1 MAVTLAS
8 LIVQVRERADMVN
21 SNFVLDPELTIY
33 INNSAKEL
41 YDILVSRF
49 EDQFLYTD
57 PNTFE
62 TPTATI
68 SSEANNF
75 FDVTD
80 QLYKLRGVDKL
91 VSGDKWITLT
101 KFNFNDRNT
110 FLSQGPRAYFGQVAV
125 QYRFMDQKILI
136 LPKSSS
142 VGTYRYWY
150 IPKFT
155 DLTAEI
161 DLPASMDMWSEYI
174 VVDSAIKCLVK
185 EESDTSALQLA
196 KQQLT
201 ARIEAM
207 AANRDA
213 GMPDKVSNVRNISG
227 IGYDYGGDPWQ

>member
-8 LIVQVRERADMVN
+8 LNEQVRERADMVN
-21 SNFVLDPELTIY
+21 SNFVLDPELTVY

-57 PNTFE
+57 PSTFD

-68 SSEANNF
+68 TSEADNWFSVSDN
-75 FDVTD
+75 V
-80 QLYKLRGVDKL
+80 YKLRGVDKQI
-91 VSGDKWITLT
+91 SGDRWITLT
-101 KFNFNDRNT
+101 RFNFNERNT
-110 FLSQGPRAYFGQVAV
+110 FLNQGPRAYMGQTAV
-125 QYRFMDQKILI
+125 QYRLMDQKILI
-136 LPKSSS
+136 LPKNSS

-150 IPKFT
+150 IPKFVEMT
-155 DLTAEI
+155 DAI

-174 VVDSAIKCLVK
+174 VVDSAIKCLTK

-201 ARIEAM
+201 QRIEAM
-207 AANRDA
+207 ASNRDA
-213 GMPDKVSNVRNISG
+213 GMPDKVSNVRTI
-227 IGYDYGGDPWQ
+227 IGRGFGWGGEFWD